1 MMPDAMKNKPPGQGA
16 PDSIDA
22 MVEEAVGVMDEAVGE
37 APDDMGGMP
46 SGEPT
51 GDEPSMPDGAPVL
64 EDGPVVEIIA
74 IVMKSAG
81 GKVDEAKVRKV
92 IEKAEAANII
102 DTSDKPKKVAAEIK
116 KIIGNPGRLIEVM
129 SYGEDDGP
137 DSGGEIL

>member
-1 MMPDAMKNKPPGQGA
+1 MMPDAMKNKMPGQGA

-37 APDDMGGMP
+37 APDDMPGA
-46 SGEPT
+46 EPT
-51 GDEPSMPDGAPVL
+51 GDEPSMPDGAPVD
-64 EDGPVVEIIA
+64 EGPVGEIVVL
-74 IVMKSAG
+74 VMKSVG

-92 IEKAEAANII
+92 IEKAEAGNFI

-116 KIIGNPGRLIEVM
+116 KILGNSGRLIEVM
-129 SYGEDDGP
+129 SYGEADGP